1 MSAQHPVISQDEIQS
16 GVVYISPDEASP
28 MAVNM
33 KTNKH
38 ILLADEPK
46 NLGGND
52 VAPSPYD
59 YLHSG
64 LGSCTAI
71 TLRFFARKND
81 IKLEDFHVTVTS
93 RRDDNKNLIIDKEL
107 IFHDDLTEEEI
118 ETLVTI
124 SKKCPMHRDLL
135 RSIEINT
142 VVRR

>member
-1 MSAQHPVISQDEIQS
+1 MPAQHPAMNQDDIQP
-16 GVVYISPDEASP
+16 GTIYISPDDASP

-38 ILLADEPK
+38 DLLADEPK
-46 NLGGND
+46 SLGGND
-52 VAPSPYD
+52 IAPGPYD

-71 TLRFFARKND
+71 TLRFFARKNG
-81 IKLEDFHVTVTS
+81 INLEDFHVTVTS
-93 RRDDNKNLIIDKEL
+93 RRDEEKNLIIDKEL

-124 SKKCPMHRDLL
+124 SKKCPMHRDLM

-142 VVRR
+142 AVQR